1 MSEWKLQKCV
11 HFCTW
16 EPLILLVSIDGVD
29 FRIMEPSPFS
39 PKWFSHKFRG
49 PGIRYELAICI
60 RTGDIVWTYGGFPC
74 GEWPDLKLA
83 RDLFAVLG
91 LREGENRLPIEVT
104 TIATFLIFLT
114 EIMMQKKRNFSKTR
128 DIEPKDKTVRLLTT
142 KIPSSATF
150 CTPFTFILL
159 LILHKWCWIMA
170 RHCFQLNI
178 KEKNKCQHH
187 FDKNNVIM
195 CILGKK

>member
-1 MSEWKLQKCV
+1 
-11 HFCTW
+11 
-16 EPLILLVSIDGVD
+16 
-29 FRIMEPSPFS
+29 MEPSPFS

-49 PGIRYELAICI
+49 PGIRYELALCI
-60 RTGDIVWTYGGFPC
+60 RTGDIVWAYGGFPC

-150 CTPFTFILL
+150 APPLL
-159 LILHKWCWIMA
+159 SFC
-170 RHCFQLNI
+170 
-178 KEKNKCQHH
+178 CQSYTNDAGSWRDIV
-187 FDKNNVIM
+187 FS
-195 CILGKK
+195 